1 MVLSVLYRLTY
12 DIHKTK
18 HICSYVH
25 YNTTYTPP
33 IHRCSGNIELKKVDG
48 QWGVYT
54 SRSYSEGSTV
64 ISSKAQS
71 TSNISCSHSIQT
83 DWNKYT
89 LMDLPA
95 RFLNHSCGPNIGVRG
110 DELNSSD
117 SYDFVALRDIEAGE
131 VRRRDHI

>member
-1 MVLSVLYRLTY
+1 M
-12 DIHKTK
+12 
-18 HICSYVH
+18 
-25 YNTTYTPP
+25 TYTPT

-54 SRSYSEGSTV
+54 SRSYTKGSTV

-89 LMDLPA
+89 LMNLPA
-95 RFLNHSCGPNIGVRG
+95 RFLNHCCGPNIGVKG
-110 DELNSSD
+110 DGLNSSD
-117 SYDFVALRDIEAGE
+117 SYDFIALRDIEAGE
-131 VRRRDHI
+131 V